1 MKAHSIKFIFLFFGS
16 GDWMEIADLSAHR
29 IKNITR
35 LAISP
40 KGTKLALVAEL
51 VSETKD

>member
-1 MKAHSIKFIFLFFGS
+1 
-16 GDWMEIADLSAHR
+16 MEIADLSAHR
-29 IKNITR
+29 IKDITQ

-40 KGTKLALVAEL
+40 DGTKLALVAEP